1 MSEGALTA
9 VIPNCVI
16 AYAIASHI
24 SLKKF
29 MPTKGAAHTQR
40 LFGQCETFETFGENL
55 VDVS

>member
-24 SLKKF
+24 SLRKF

-40 LFGQCETFETFGENL
+40 LFGQCETVETFGCTCL
-55 VDVS
+55 